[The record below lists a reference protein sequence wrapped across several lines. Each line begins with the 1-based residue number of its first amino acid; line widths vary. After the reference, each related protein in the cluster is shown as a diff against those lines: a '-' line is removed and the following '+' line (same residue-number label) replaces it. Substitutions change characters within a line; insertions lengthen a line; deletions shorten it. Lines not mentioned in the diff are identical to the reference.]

1 MVPFRPIVMTSPD
14 TDYREYRPHP
24 ALTSF
29 IVCYWQS
36 VPKEVGDGRTL
47 TSIIVPDGC
56 TDIIYDRDSLTG
68 RYEWSYCGMFDDY
81 FHATSPG
88 RAGSVTW
95 GIRFYPGAY
104 HRIIRDQASSFTG
117 TTVLLDDLSPDLL
130 RELTGLAEWGLSV
143 ASLDSFFLKKGGT
156 HSASNRSIQANAA
169 VYSILEGKGIRSVKE
184 IAAEQFLSTRTLSRL
199 FSDYVGLTP
208 KKFSAVI
215 RFQSLVSDYVR
226 SGGRNVGEA
235 SASFYDQSHLYHDIL
250 KKTGKTPSQLKLS
263 DFYNHS

>member
-1 MVPFRPIVMTSPD
+1 MVPFRPIVMTSQD
-14 TDYREYRPHP
+14 TAYREYAPHP
-24 ALTSF
+24 ALSSL
-29 IVCYWQS
+29 IVCYWHS
-36 VPKEVGDGRTL
+36 VPVEGKGTRLSSV
-47 TSIIVPDGC
+47 IVPDGC
-56 TDIIYDRDSLTG
+56 TDIIYDRDALTG
-68 RYEWSYCGMFDDY
+68 RYEWSYCGMFDEY
-81 FHATSPG
+81 FHATNPG
-88 RAGSVTW
+88 GDGSTTW

-104 HRIIRDQASSFTG
+104 HRIIREKASTLSG
-117 TTVLLDDLSPDLL
+117 TSVLLDDLSPALV
-130 RELTGLAEWGLSV
+130 RELTVLAESCLSI
-143 ASLDSFFLKKGGT
+143 ASLDAFFLKRCEVQT
-156 HSASNRSIQANAA
+156 MSPRSIQTEAA
-169 VYSILEGKGIRSVKE
+169 VRLILEGRGSLSVNE
-184 IAAEQFLSTRTLSRL
+184 IAGEQFLSTRTLSRL

>member
-1 MVPFRPIVMTSPD
+1 MMPFRPIVMTSPD

-24 ALTSF
+24 ALASF

-36 VPKEVGDGRTL
+36 VPMKGKGARLSSV
-47 TSIIVPDGC
+47 IVPDGC
-56 TDIIYDRDSLTG
+56 TDIIYDRDALTG

-81 FHATSPG
+81 FHAVSPG
-88 RAGSVTW
+88 GDGSATW
-95 GIRFYPGAY
+95 GIRFHPGAY
-104 HRIIRDQASSFTG
+104 HRIIREQASPLAG
-117 TTVLLDDLSPDLL
+117 TSVLLDDLSPALV
-130 RELTGLAEWGLSV
+130 RELTELAETDLSV
-143 ASLDSFFLKKGGT
+143 ESLDAFFLKRSGDHT
-156 HSASNRSIQANAA
+156 QSSRSIQAEAA
-169 VYSILEGKGIRSVKE
+169 VRLILEGRGILSVKE
-184 IAAEQFLSTRTLSRL
+184 VAGEQFLSTRTLSRL

-226 SGGRNVGEA
+226 SGVRNVGEA